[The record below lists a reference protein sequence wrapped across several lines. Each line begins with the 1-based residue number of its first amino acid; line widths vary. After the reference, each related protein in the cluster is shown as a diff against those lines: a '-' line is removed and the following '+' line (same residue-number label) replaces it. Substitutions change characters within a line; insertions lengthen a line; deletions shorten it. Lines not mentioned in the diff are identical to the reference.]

1 MENMKFVDEGHI
13 ITSAGISAGI
23 NMSFHIVKNLLGV
36 EIAEETVKIW
46 NMILLIYKIK
56 KAQIGLFLILSVYR
70 YDLCSKLKLLNSHS
84 SFIECTKMHLFS
96 SCNHVKTRRTLY
108 VKLFYNSR
116 KRITETTILCQH
128 T

>member
-1 MENMKFVDEGHI
+1 
-13 ITSAGISAGI
+13 
-23 NMSFHIVKNLLGV
+23 
-36 EIAEETVKIW
+36 
-46 NMILLIYKIK
+46 MILLIYKIRK
-56 KAQIGLFLILSVYR
+56 KPKLGFFLILSVYRYDLCSKLSVVIAEETAKNMEYDIIDLQNKKKVGFFLILSVYR

-96 SCNHVKTRRTLY
+96 PCNHVKTRRTLY
-108 VKLFYNSR
+108 VKKLFYNSR